1 MHEQIDAQKYYCSL
15 KKLKKCI
22 KIKSAEKT
30 ENPGPSNSSENK
42 SKF

>member
-30 ENPGPSNSSENK
+30 ENPAPSNNNSENK
-42 SKF
+42 K